1 MGQMKLQTMWKQK
14 TGENENSMNK
24 LGTKVWWVLL
34 GALLLI
40 SAGKSPQNT
49 PVLTGLDRVEEYAS
63 LFQNK
68 RVGIITNHT
77 AFTADGR
84 YITDVIGRLP
94 GVKITALFGP
104 EHGIKGSAEA
114 GAKVESEV
122 DPIKGVPIYSLYGKT
137 RKPTPEMLREVDV
150 LVFDIQDVGARYY
163 TYIYTMALAMEAA
176 AEQHIPFVVLDRPN
190 PITGVAV
197 EGNVLDT
204 AYASFV
210 GMFPIPM
217 RHGMTVGELARLFND
232 QGWLKNGVRAQLT
245 VIPLKGW
252 KRPMWYDQTG
262 LRFIKPSP
270 NMPDVET
277 ATLYPGLCLIEGT
290 NVSEGRGTYLPFKLV
305 GAPWMD
311 GRQLAAAMAALNL
324 PGVTFTDTSF
334 TPVRIPGMAENP
346 KYKDQQCQGIRIR
359 VTNREQFKPVLTGVL
374 LLSELHRLYP
384 GQFRFRKRAIDRL
397 AGTDELRQVIQR
409 NGDVRRLYRQWEE
422 QLQHFLPLREKYL
435 LYPAEDWQ

>member
-1 MGQMKLQTMWKQK
+1 MKLQSMWKQK
-14 TGENENSMNK
+14 TGENENSMNE
-24 LGTKVWWVLL
+24 LGSKVWWVVL

-49 PVLTGLDRVEEYAS
+49 S

-77 AFTADGR
+77 AFTGDGR

-114 GAKVESEV
+114 GAKVESGV

-137 RKPTPEMLREVDV
+137 RKPTPEMLRSVDI

-176 AEQHIPFVVLDRPN
+176 AEHHIPFVVLDRPN
-190 PITGVAV
+190 PITGIAV

-252 KRPMWYDQTG
+252 KRLMWYDQTG

-305 GAPWMD
+305 GAPWVN
-311 GRQLAAAMAALNL
+311 GRQLAAAMTALNL
-324 PGVTFTDTSF
+324 PGVSFTDTSF

-359 VTNREQFKPVLTGVL
+359 VTDREKFKPVLTGIL
-374 LLSELHRLYP
+374 LLSELHRIYP
-384 GQFRFRKRAIDRL
+384 EQFRFRKRAIDRL

-435 LYPAEDWQ
+435 LYPDEDSQ